1 MVNKLKFKNEKDG
14 KERGSGKD
22 FYDAQFNAD
31 TQKTNFQKVVY
42 IFIYCIIYIF
52 FEFRITQAFWS
63 CCLMICECD
72 NNFGQSTDHEDPMN
86 QFDINYKNR
95 GGYNYQNRGRD
106 GERGFNLLVS
116 FP

>member
-1 MVNKLKFKNEKDG
+1 
-14 KERGSGKD
+14 
-22 FYDAQFNAD
+22 
-31 TQKTNFQKVVY
+31 
-42 IFIYCIIYIF
+42 
-52 FEFRITQAFWS
+52 
-63 CCLMICECD
+63 MICECD